1 MEEQYKKTFDQM
13 VDSLKMYQR
22 YELKDKNRKDILDK
36 VYVDPIENDGI
47 LNLCLK
53 DNTTVLIGR
62 RGTGKSTIFMRMQN
76 ELRKQNDIM
85 TCYIDVKSIFDVAK
99 RNYIT
104 INYLKTSNLEEIEQY
119 SIQRQFILDFVD
131 ELINEICK
139 NYDTIWEK
147 FKQKLHISKSQKAI
161 DKLKNIRKRIQDNN
175 HLSNIEMQTLQEVM
189 SNKSGKKVS
198 IYALNY
204 GLCMDENLR
213 WGKPKG
219 NEYRTYF
226 IESPFNFTP
235 VIKNFLSEN
244 KKIYCENCMHEFSE
258 EEYNLMKKYGGTCLK
273 CGCKN
278 SIQEKRVL
286 SDEERSEIEEIEKKD
301 NLLEREQ
308 YQLLKLLQY
317 SRKDKTATELAQ
329 ELDVSWQKIGWIA
342 KKIEEDYCYLKKEP
356 RKGKMYYVLSD
367 LGREYLDSITP

>member
-189 SNKSGKKVS
+189 
-198 IYALNY
+198 
-204 GLCMDENLR
+204 DENLR

>member
-189 SNKSGKKVS
+189 HSNVD
-198 IYALNY
+198 N
-204 GLCMDENLR
+204 
-213 WGKPKG
+213 
-219 NEYRTYF
+219 
-226 IESPFNFTP
+226 
-235 VIKNFLSEN
+235 
-244 KKIYCENCMHEFSE
+244 
-258 EEYNLMKKYGGTCLK
+258 MKKYGGTCLK

>member
-85 TCYIDVKSIFDVAK
+85 TC
-99 RNYIT
+99 
-104 INYLKTSNLEEIEQY
+104 
-119 SIQRQFILDFVD
+119 
-131 ELINEICK
+131 
-139 NYDTIWEK
+139 
-147 FKQKLHISKSQKAI
+147 
-161 DKLKNIRKRIQDNN
+161 
-175 HLSNIEMQTLQEVM
+175 
-189 SNKSGKKVS
+189 
-198 IYALNY
+198 
-204 GLCMDENLR
+204 
-213 WGKPKG
+213 
-219 NEYRTYF
+219 
-226 IESPFNFTP
+226 
-235 VIKNFLSEN
+235 
-244 KKIYCENCMHEFSE
+244 
-258 EEYNLMKKYGGTCLK
+258 CLK